1 MSDEL
6 KPCPFCGGQAF
17 LDDPVVWCVDCS
29 ASTCAKED
37 WNARAYVADTIAEAA
52 WRKANLL
59 GVELAEARKEIER
72 LKAAVDEAK
81 MARATV
87 AGVPVEFEPRG
98 WGMW

>member
-1 MSDEL
+1 MADEL
-6 KPCPFCGGQAF
+6 KPCPFCGGKAMAVA
-17 LDDPVVWCVDCS
+17 DAWCLECA
-29 ASTCAKED
+29 ASTCDARG
-37 WNARAYVADTIAEAA
+37 WNARVADTIAEAA